1 MSDIRIIDRPA
12 QPTAGVRERV
22 PMAELTSFFS
32 RAFEETMAALRA
44 QGRHPVGPP
53 FGRYYGPPTDTID
66 VEAGF
71 PVAEAVAAAG
81 RVRPGTLPGGDVI
94 EATHVGPY
102 DTLGETYAAIERFLA
117 ERSLAPGEAMWE
129 SYLSDPGVEPDPAG
143 WQTRVCWLVG
153 PTSPA

>member
-1 MSDIRIIDRPA
+1 MSDIRITEHSA

-32 RAFEETMAALRA
+32 RAYEETMAALNA

-53 FGRYYGPPTDTID
+53 FGRYFGRPTDVID

-71 PVAEAVAAAG
+71 PVAAAIAADGRVMPGSLPAG
-81 RVRPGTLPGGDVI
+81 RVV

-129 SYLSDPGVEPDPAG
+129 SYLSDPEVEPDPAG

-153 PTSPA
+153 STSPA